1 MKTRKR
7 LGLIIVNPEQIYQS
21 RILDGIMTQ
30 CERYDYD
37 VLSFTPLIDI
47 WFQQKEYLNAEKN
60 IFNLIN
66 FDLIDAMIVV
76 AISMTR
82 NEDHSEVKRLA
93 EYLKE
98 NCPKPCI
105 SIDLPMEGAELV
117 FTDDAPAFR
126 KITAHILDVH
136 KVPADKI
143 YMLSG
148 RHDLDISQNRVRGF
162 REELESRGLPYDRH
176 RVFYGDFW
184 YSGGNT
190 VAEKIIKGEVPMPR
204 AVICGNDH
212 MAIGLANSLE
222 KAGISVPEQVIV
234 TGFDATQDAV
244 VNEIP
249 MTSFVPNVSGTAQEA
264 VNLAHR
270 LIEPDV
276 PEIPADEVSE
286 DNLCIG
292 ASCGC
297 QTNIDYIRHNFQSAL
312 YKASHDYTHGFR
324 ADTADMSTVVESY
337 MLEKM
342 TAAKTIDECLENIY
356 LQTYLIAPY
365 SDFYLMLRPD
375 WLNTYKTLRVG
386 YPDTVRPVVHA
397 VPQGKTSEDAVQY
410 HDDDAARD
418 FPTSQLLPQLNVY
431 REKPSI
437 FYICPVHFQED
448 TLGYCIL
455 RCSLEEKVKPTAVFR
470 NWMRNVNNALEMI
483 RVQNRLLSYSLYD
496 SMTGLYNRRG
506 MDRAFSEMR
515 RKATSEDKCFVC
527 VIDMNWLK
535 RINDQFGH
543 PEGDYAIMQLARCA
557 SEMVTDERFCA
568 VRAGGDEFF
577 VIGIGRFDD
586 DMPAAK
592 QQKLIQD
599 IDLINRESG
608 KPYRISAGIG
618 STLRPFTESIKLE
631 ELIHE
636 ADMNMYRNKE
646 LIKKSQQAV

>member
-82 NEDHSEVKRLA
+82 NEDHSEVLKVA
-93 EYLKE
+93 KYLKE
-98 NCPKPCI
+98 HCPKPCI

-148 RHDLDISQNRVRGF
+148 RHDLDISINRVRGF
-162 REELESRGLPYDRH
+162 REELESRGLPYDWH

-212 MAIGLANSLE
+212 MAIGLANSLRR
-222 KAGISVPEQVIV
+222 AGIAVPEQVIV

-264 VNLAHR
+264 VNMAHR

-342 TAAKTIDECLENIY
+342 TAAKTPDECFENIY

-365 SDFYLMLRPD
+365 SNFYLMLRPD

-397 VPQGKTSEDAVQY
+397 VPQGRTSEDTVQY
-410 HDDDAARD
+410 HDDDPSRD
-418 FPTSQLLPQLNVY
+418 FPTSKLLPQLDDP

-437 FYICPVHFQED
+437 FYICPVHYQED

-455 RCSLEEKVKPTAVFR
+455 QCALEEKVTLTAVFR
-470 NWMRNVNNALEMI
+470 NWIRNVNNALEMI

-506 MDRAFSEMR
+506 MDRSFSEMR
-515 RKATSEDKCFVC
+515 RKATPEDKCFVC

-535 RINDQFGH
+535 RINDQYGH
-543 PEGDYAIMQLARCA
+543 PEGDYAILQLARCA

-577 VIGIGRFDD
+577 VIGIGRFEDS
-586 DMPAAK
+586 MPELK
-592 QQKLIQD
+592 QKRLQED
-599 IDLINRESG
+599 IDRINRESG
-608 KPYRISAGIG
+608 KPYSISAGIG
-618 STLRPFTESIKLE
+618 CALRPYSESIKLE

-636 ADMNMYRNKE
+636 ADMNMYRHKE
-646 LIKKSQQAV
+646 LVKKSQQAV